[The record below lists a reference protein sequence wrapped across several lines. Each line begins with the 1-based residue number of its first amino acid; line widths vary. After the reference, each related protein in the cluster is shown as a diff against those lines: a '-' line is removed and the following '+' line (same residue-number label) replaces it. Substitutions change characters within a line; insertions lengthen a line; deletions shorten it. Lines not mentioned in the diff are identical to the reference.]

1 MNNKELCNTLIY
13 IGITPDRKGFS
24 YLVQAA
30 LLVKSTMMLKD
41 VFRQVSINFN
51 TNQHTID
58 SSIRNAIQSAF
69 HSRKLLRLNE
79 KLGMEII
86 DKDNCPTTKAIIYYL
101 AHYLNTLAPEN
112 DLSYGKSLQGNL
124 LMQ

>member
-1 MNNKELCNTLIY
+1 MNNKDLHNTLIY
-13 IGITPDRKGFS
+13 IGITPDRKGFA
-24 YLVQAA
+24 YLAQAV

-41 VFRQVSINFN
+41 VFSQLSINFN
-51 TNQHTID
+51 NNQHTID
-58 SSIRNAIQSAF
+58 SSIRNAVHAAF
-69 HSRKLLRLNE
+69 NSGKLLRLNE

-86 DKDNCPTTKAIIYYL
+86 DKDTCPTTKAIIFYL
-101 AHYLNTLAPEN
+101 AHYLNMLSPEK